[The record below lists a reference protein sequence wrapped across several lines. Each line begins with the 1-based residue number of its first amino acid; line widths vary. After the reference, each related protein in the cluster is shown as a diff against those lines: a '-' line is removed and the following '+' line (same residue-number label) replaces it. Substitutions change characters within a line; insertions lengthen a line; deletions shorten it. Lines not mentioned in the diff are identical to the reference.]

1 MTLVDWE
8 DVAIR
13 AIKTSIQTFAA
24 LVPVEVL
31 MSGNPQILKSALVA
45 AASAG
50 VSVLWNAVVLWSSTN
65 SK

>member
-1 MTLVDWE
+1 MTLKDWE
-8 DVAIR
+8 DVVIR

-50 VSVLWNAVVLWSSTN
+50 VSVIWNALVLWSSTN
-65 SK
+65 TK

>member
-1 MTLVDWE
+1 MNFRDWE

-24 LVPVEVL
+24 AVPVEVL
-31 MSGNPQILKSALVA
+31 LSGNPQILKAALLS

-50 VSVLWNAVVLWSSTN
+50 VSVLWNALVLWSSTN
-65 SK
+65 TK